1 MVNNEKKLEFWS
13 IPTSEILKKLQ
24 ITTDGLKSSEVR
36 ERLNRYGA
44 NVLKPKKRSDTFKF
58 LLSKFKSPITL
69 ILIFASGLFFSR
81 RCHRYC
87 NYHNYYSD
95 QWSAEF
101 LAGKRSSDAFE
112 KLLAAV
118 QIKAAVLRDGKETEI
133 PLEEIVPGD
142 VIILNAGD
150 IIPADCLYSRIKRSV
165 C

>member
-1 MVNNEKKLEFWS
+1 M
-13 IPTSEILKKLQ
+13 LKKLQ

-44 NVLKPKKRSDTFKF
+44 NILKPKKRTDTIIL
-58 LLSKFKSPITL
+58 LLSQFRSPIIL
-69 ILIFASGLFFSR
+69 ILLFASGLSFFLG
-81 RCHRYC
+81 
-87 NYHNYYSD
+87 D
-95 QWSAEF
+95 VTDTVIIVIII
-101 LAGKRSSDAFE
+101 LISSMLGFWQEKGAADAFE